1 MTCSLGSFDAFERS
15 VFPHAGKSWMR
26 EILEESQVSIKRLA
40 VGFKTG
46 ERGCCAEHLRALNG
60 EALEQDTKQIA
71 PPDPCELDSIAL
83 DTETDVVVEPP
94 RPGGTCAAK
103 REGEATGT
111 DPVDVVHAVGRRPGW
126 ADTARSGSRINST
139 TRSSRLPPIS
149 PWDNGSTVNVC
160 KRPVSAWAHNG
171 IAS

>member
-1 MTCSLGSFDAFERS
+1 MTQRHRFIEPRDLLTKFANHERLEEVSELGQRRWIQGRKFRFAAAQQPGSESRIDDVQFGQLRCFRATRLSPRRQELDE
-15 VFPHAGKSWMR
+15 K
-26 EILEESQVSIKRLA
+26 EILEKSHVSIKRLA
-40 VGFKTG
+40 VSFKTG

-103 REGEATGT
+103 REGKPPAQ
-111 DPVDVVHAVGRRPGW
+111 
-126 ADTARSGSRINST
+126 
-139 TRSSRLPPIS
+139 TRL
-149 PWDNGSTVNVC
+149 T
-160 KRPVSAWAHNG
+160 
-171 IAS
+171 

>member
-1 MTCSLGSFDAFERS
+1 MPCSLGSFDAFERS
-15 VFPHAGKSWMR
+15 VFPHAGKSWMK
-26 EILEESQVSIKRLA
+26 EILEKSHVSIKRLA
-40 VGFKTG
+40 VSFKTG

-83 DTETDVVVEPP
+83 DTEADVVVEPP

-111 DPVDVVHAVGRRPGW
+111 DPVDVVHAVGRRPDGRIRPGPDR
-126 ADTARSGSRINST
+126 ASTQRRGPRGCRRSHLGTTEARST
-139 TRSSRLPPIS
+139 
-149 PWDNGSTVNVC
+149 C
-160 KRPVSAWAHNG
+160 
-171 IAS
+171 ASVR